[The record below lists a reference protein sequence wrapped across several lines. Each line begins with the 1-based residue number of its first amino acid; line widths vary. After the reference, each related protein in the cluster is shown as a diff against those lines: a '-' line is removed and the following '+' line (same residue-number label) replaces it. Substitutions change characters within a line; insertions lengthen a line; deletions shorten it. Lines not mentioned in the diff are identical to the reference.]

1 MLQFGLTLLTSLYL
15 LQISKYIDLPRTN
28 LTHHE
33 LASMVVML
41 TSTQHMD
48 KPLLVTDLKI
58 HRLAPH
64 KPDSS

>member
-1 MLQFGLTLLTSLYL
+1 
-15 LQISKYIDLPRTN
+15 
-28 LTHHE
+28 
-33 LASMVVML
+33 MVVML

-64 KPDSS
+64 KPDSHELASMVVMLTSTQHMGTKRTATWQGTFCWL